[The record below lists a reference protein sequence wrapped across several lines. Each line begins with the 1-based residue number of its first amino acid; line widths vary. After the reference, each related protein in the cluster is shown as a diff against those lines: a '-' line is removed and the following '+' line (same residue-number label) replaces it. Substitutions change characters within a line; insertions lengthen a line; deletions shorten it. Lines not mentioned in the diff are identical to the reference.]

1 MGLHLLAVDA
11 LLGELLL
18 IAGQAVVVGVLQHE
32 APGANGL
39 LAAVAGEAVLVPTVA
54 SVLHLFGAWWVEEAG
69 TVREK
74 RCTKNIFENAESQV
88 VKIPDANRLALY
100 LA

>member
-1 MGLHLLAVDA
+1 MVSADGLHLLAVDA

-54 SVLHLFGAWWVEEAG
+54 FVLHLFGAWWVEEEG
-69 TVREK
+69 TE
-74 RCTKNIFENAESQV
+74 
-88 VKIPDANRLALY
+88 
-100 LA
+100 